1 MSNTVL
7 RDASTSK
14 KCTITVDPS
23 QLTSKVLVLDI
34 STMLMMIVLMMM
46 LTLILMPQMILVFK
60 QH

>member
-1 MSNTVL
+1 MKE
-7 RDASTSK
+7 K

-23 QLTSKVLVLDI
+23 QLTSKVLVLEI